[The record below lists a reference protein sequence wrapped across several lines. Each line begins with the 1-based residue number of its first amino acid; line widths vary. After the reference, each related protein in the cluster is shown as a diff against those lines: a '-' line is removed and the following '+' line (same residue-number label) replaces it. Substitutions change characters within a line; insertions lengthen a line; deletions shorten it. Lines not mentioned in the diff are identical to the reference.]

1 MSSKGSV
8 VAEFQPMFRTSVSFD
23 DAFVALKNKVGDGDL
38 GSLRVDP
45 KSLEQIN
52 RSTKGTLFLL

>member
-1 MSSKGSV
+1 
-8 VAEFQPMFRTSVSFD
+8 MFRTSVSFD
-23 DAFVALKNKVGDGDL
+23 DVFIALKSKISDGDL

-52 RSTKGTLFLL
+52 RLTQGILFLL